1 MYTILFILFFL
12 FVSGVGVVMDTIRRI
27 VAARA
32 LKNLMTVYTVNM
44 VITHRVVRYI
54 HYRLTLCFSDSD
66 WLFQTLIP
74 NHPYLTLSPKN
85 NPHYFFSLVEIDF

>member
-1 MYTILFILFFL
+1 MIFIFTCYYAYKFHAYNSLHPIYFS

-54 HYRLTLCFSDSD
+54 TDSPYA
-66 WLFQTLIP
+66 LVTLICYSRP
-74 NHPYLTLSPKN
+74 
-85 NPHYFFSLVEIDF
+85 